1 VAAEL
6 HGQLEQEKE
15 SHARELRS
23 LREELKELSGAKHA
37 FMEADAGIAGG
48 AAAAESAEGAGH
60 KKPRL
65 EQREPRDVV
74 APNGSAAW
82 SEGPLREVVL
92 VPLTP
97 GGVEDGRTEVRLP
110 LHVTTQLSLGR
121 HSREYPNPWGI
132 KDPRVSRCHVHLR
145 AAPPGSA
152 CVKVIGQNPVQ
163 VIHGG
168 GASTTTLRNPQE
180 CTLSEGDQINLVVEE
195 VVAGT
200 GRSYEWSGNPCAY
213 RVNFV
218 ETSAATAKARAHEEL
233 LAAATQSAN
242 DAY

>member
-1 VAAEL
+1 
-6 HGQLEQEKE
+6 
-15 SHARELRS
+15 
-23 LREELKELSGAKHA
+23 
-37 FMEADAGIAGG
+37 M
-48 AAAAESAEGAGH
+48 
-60 KKPRL
+60 
-65 EQREPRDVV
+65 V

-110 LHVTTQLSLGR
+110 LHVTMQLSLGR
-121 HSREYPNPWGI
+121 HSREQPNPWGI
-132 KDPRVSRCHVHLR
+132 KDPRVSRFHVHLR

-152 CVKVIGQNPVQ
+152 CVKVMGANPVQ
-163 VIHGG
+163 VIHDG
-168 GASTTTLRNPQE
+168 GASTTTLKKSQE

-195 VVAGT
+195 TVAGT

-218 ETSAATAKARAHEEL
+218 ETSAATAKARAD
-233 LAAATQSAN
+233 ATLTLT
-242 DAY
+242 